1 MPRPNP
7 SSVQRMLKSDELIVR
22 PYARA
27 IVLVVCIAALVTVTV
42 VLLASDAIVLGVSLA
57 AMVVLAANVIG
68 YILLLAKQVEFVH
81 RVNSRMDE
89 LLNASG
95 LNEYIAGQK
104 QGRADLMQEIEDGEN
119 DTT

>member
-1 MPRPNP
+1 MSRPEVL
-7 SSVQRMLKSDELIVR
+7 SAQRKLKSDELVVQ
-22 PYARA
+22 PYTRA
-27 IVLVVCIAALVTVTV
+27 IVLVVCIAVLVTVTV
-42 VLLASDAIVLGVSLA
+42 FVLASDAIVVGVALA
-57 AMVVLAANVIG
+57 AIVVLAANVIG